1 MSTPNFA
8 LKNASRYF
16 VFGMPVYYTQE
27 DIDANELDQDL
38 LDHFDEIGTEDNY
51 YNDKG
56 NVAHKLKTKGWHD
69 IEECDGDRSYP
80 TTLFSEKTKTIWLN
94 GQTSVDVIIKAGCTA
109 GYYQAANFDWFAKI
123 KVDGMIDGYNEIFEY
138 DPDELEPYDV
148 IRDNWYD
155 NKGLSKI
162 HAAHIIRKIQAIID
176 ELKNEAELA
185 FSMYCDEEMSL
196 ACIFSN
202 GEAIYDR
209 ADKRLWQ
216 EVEEQKK
223 KKTA

>member
-38 LDHFDEIGTEDNY
+38 LGEFDEIGTESLFQDIQH
-51 YNDKG
+51 
-56 NVAHKLKTKGWHD
+56 NVAYELKAKGWHD
-69 IEECDGDRSYP
+69 IEECDGDRYYP

-94 GQTSVDVIIKAGCTA
+94 GTTSVDVTMQAGCTS
-109 GYYQAANFDWFAKI
+109 GYYQAANFDWIVKI
-123 KVDGMIDGYNEIFEY
+123 NFDGMIDGYNETFEY
-138 DPDELEPYDV
+138 EPDELEPYDV

-162 HAAHIIRKIQAIID
+162 HAVHIIRKIEAIID
-176 ELKNEAELA
+176 DLKNEAELA
-185 FSMYCDEEMSL
+185 FSMHCDEEMYR
-196 ACIFSN
+196 ACLFSN
-202 GEAIYDR
+202 GEAIYNR
-209 ADKRLWQ
+209 TGKRLWQ
-216 EVEEQKK
+216 EVEERN

>member
-8 LKNASRYF
+8 LQNASRYF

-38 LDHFDEIGTEDNY
+38 LGHYNEIGTEDNY

-56 NVAHKLKTKGWHD
+56 NVAHELKTKGWCD
-69 IEECDGDRSYP
+69 IDECDGDRNYP
-80 TTLFSEKTKTIWLN
+80 THLFSEKTKTIWLN
-94 GQTSVDVIIKAGCTA
+94 GQTSVDVTIQA
-109 GYYQAANFDWFAKI
+109 GYTSGYYEAANFDWFVKI
-123 KVDGMIDGYNEIFEY
+123 KVDGMIDGYNETFEY
-138 DPDELEPYDV
+138 EPDELDPYDV

-162 HAAHIIRKIQAIID
+162 HAAHIVRKINAIID

-185 FSMYCDEEMSL
+185 FSMHCDEEIGL
-196 ACIFSN
+196 TCIFSN
-202 GEAIYDR
+202 GEAIYNR
-209 ADKRLWQ
+209 IGKRLWQ
-216 EVEEQKK
+216 EVEEQNN
-223 KKTA
+223 KTA

>member
-27 DIDANELDQDL
+27 DIDECGLDQELLGKYNEL
-38 LDHFDEIGTEDNY
+38 GTEFSYDAAKDNVY
-51 YNDKG
+51 Y
-56 NVAHKLKTKGWHD
+56 ALKAKGWHNID
-69 IEECDGDRSYP
+69 ECDGDRSYP
-80 TTLFSEKTKTIWLN
+80 TYLFAQKAECFMCGNTPI
-94 GQTSVDVIIKAGCTA
+94 DIIIQAGCTS
-109 GYYQAANFDWFAKI
+109 GYYEAANFDWFAT
-123 KVDGMIDGYNEIFEY
+123 VRVHGVIDGWYETFEY
-138 DPDELEPYDV
+138 WSDELEPQDV

-162 HAAHIIRKIQAIID
+162 HAAHAIRKIQSIID

-185 FSMYCDEEMSL
+185 FSMYCDEEMGL
-196 ACIFSN
+196 ACLFSN
-202 GEAIYDR
+202 GEAIYNR
-209 ADKRLWQ
+209 TGKRLWQ
-216 EVEEQKK
+216 EVEEQN